1 MKRVTLRTSL
11 AVVTVGVLAAL
22 TPASPAAAMNRVS
35 CQDRTDFVKVWY
47 NHGSNVACFANA
59 GVQDV
64 HFPNTVRVSS
74 GNNSIRMVLGGEIH
88 TMPKWATKRDVDGSA
103 KLLSRLR
110 IF

>member
-11 AVVTVGVLAAL
+11 AVVTAGVLAAL
-22 TPASPAAAMNRVS
+22 VPAGPAAALNRTDCGTRV
-35 CQDRTDFVKVWY
+35 DFVKIWY
-47 NHGSNVACFANA
+47 DHGSHVACFANA

-64 HFPNTVRVSS
+64 HLPHTVKVSS
-74 GNNSIRMVLGGEIH
+74 GNNSIRMVLGGEVL
-88 TMPKWATKRDVDGSA
+88 TMPKWTTKRDVDGSA

>member
-1 MKRVTLRTSL
+1 
-11 AVVTVGVLAAL
+11 
-22 TPASPAAAMNRVS
+22 MNRTD
-35 CQDRTDFVKVWY
+35 CGNRDDFVKIWY
-47 NHGSNVACFANA
+47 NHGSQVACFANA

-64 HFPNTVRVSS
+64 HFPNTVKVSS
-74 GNNSIRMVLGGEIH
+74 GNNSIRMVLGGEVL